1 MEIKRKNPKVFETI
15 IARVKD
21 LDGKV
26 GKAGWFHTSRYADG
40 TPVAYIAAIQEFGVH
55 INHPGGT
62 PYRIGEDGRAVF
74 VSKAEGAGLKT
85 TKAHPIVIPP
95 RPFMRP
101 TVLRESQNWIALMA
115 SGSKA
120 VLAGNSTGSDV
131 MEAVSGKAAADIAVS
146 ITQVFSPPLKAST
159 IAARRRARAD
169 KKTVG
174 LLSKPLVDSGRM
186 LEQVNHSVE
195 TEYGTGQ

>member
-74 VSKAEGAGLKT
+74 VSRPKAPGLK
-85 TKAHPIVIPP
+85 PP
-95 RPFMRP
+95 RPTPSLYRRGP
-101 TVLRESQNWIALMA
+101 SCAPPCCA
-115 SGSKA
+115 KA
-120 VLAGNSTGSDV
+120 RTG
-131 MEAVSGKAAADIAVS
+131 
-146 ITQVFSPPLKAST
+146 
-159 IAARRRARAD
+159 
-169 KKTVG
+169 
-174 LLSKPLVDSGRM
+174 
-186 LEQVNHSVE
+186 
-195 TEYGTGQ
+195 